1 MLMFRTGGIW
11 LGGFALYLTL
21 AGHMGSHEI
30 WTGAAVASLTTLWTW
45 RLHARVPRHFMIS
58 RAHLAPW
65 LRGLARLLP
74 ATLRTGTA
82 LLRAVGPTRH
92 PGHAHRWI
100 FQQGHEDDPVAR
112 GRRAS
117 AVMLASLAPDN
128 FVLRTDP
135 GNGEVLIHA
144 LGEAVPQPDPQWLA

>member
-1 MLMFRTGGIW
+1 MVIFRTGGNW

-21 AGHMGSHEI
+21 AGQVGLHEVG
-30 WTGAAVASLTTLWTW
+30 TGAAIASLTTLWTW
-45 RLHARVPRHFMIS
+45 RIQTRVPRHFKVS

-74 ATLRTGTA
+74 ATLRTGRA
-82 LLRAVGPTRH
+82 LLRAMGSAKH
-92 PGHAHRWI
+92 PGHAHRWM
-100 FQQGHEDDPVAR
+100 FQQGREDDPVER

-117 AVMLASLAPDN
+117 AVMLASLAPDI
-128 FVLRTDP
+128 FVLRADP

-144 LGEAVPQPDPQWLA
+144 LGEASPQPDPRWLT